1 MTAPT
6 LDDVLAKDA
15 ADPLRSF
22 RNRFII
28 GDGADDPVA
37 YLDGNSLGRL
47 PKATAERL
55 RDVVERE
62 WGSRL
67 IRSWADGWL
76 GLPER
81 VGDLV
86 GSAVLGAAPGQVV
99 VADSTTVNIAKAVH
113 AAATLRP
120 DRRVLVADPTDFP
133 TDRYLVESVAD
144 QRGLKVGWLADGAG
158 ALDTVLDGGLDRGL
172 GDNAAAVL
180 LSAVDY
186 RTAAF
191 ADVPAITAVVHE
203 AGAVMVWD
211 LSHAAGSV
219 PLSLDADEVDL
230 AVGCTYKYLNA
241 GPGAPAYLYAARRHH
256 ERLDNALPGWIG
268 ADDVFA
274 MADRYVPAPGIRRML
289 SGSPYVLGLVAVEE
303 GVGLVAEA
311 GIEQVRA
318 KGIALTELLVALADD
333 WLASYGVEVASPRD
347 PERRGAHVV
356 LRHPDA
362 HRIDHEL
369 AARGVIGDYRNP
381 DLWRLGLSPLT
392 TSYEE
397 VWLAMQAT
405 REWFAGP

>member
-1 MTAPT
+1 MRAPT
-6 LDDVLAKDA
+6 LDNVRAKDA

-22 RNRFII
+22 RDRFVI
-28 GDGADDPVA
+28 GTGADDPVA

-47 PKATAERL
+47 PKATAKRL
-55 RDVVERE
+55 REVVERE
-62 WGSRL
+62 WGRRL
-67 IRSWADGWL
+67 IRSWEDGWL
-76 GLPER
+76 DLPER

-144 QRGLKVGWLADGAG
+144 QRGLKVGWLADGA
-158 ALDTVLDGGLDRGL
+158 LDAVL
-172 GDNAAAVL
+172 GDETAAVL

-186 RTAAF
+186 RTAALV
-191 ADVPAITAVVHE
+191 DVPAITAVVHD

-219 PLSLDADEVDL
+219 ALSLDADEVDL

-241 GPGAPAYLYAARRHH
+241 GPGAPAYLYAASRHH
-256 ERLDNALPGWIG
+256 ERLDNVLPGWIG

-303 GVGLVAEA
+303 GARLIAEA
-311 GIEQVRA
+311 GIEQIRA
-318 KGIALTELLVALADD
+318 KGIALTELLIALADV

-347 PERRGAHVV
+347 PARRGAHVV

-362 HRIDHEL
+362 QRIDQEL

-405 REWFAGP
+405 RDWFANS

>member
-1 MTAPT
+1 VTAPT
-6 LDDVLAKDA
+6 LDDVRAMDA
-15 ADPLRSF
+15 ADPLATF
-22 RNRFII
+22 RDRFVV

-47 PKATAERL
+47 PKATVERL
-55 RDVVERE
+55 REVVERE

-67 IRSWADGWL
+67 IRSWTDGWL
-76 GLPER
+76 DLPER

-113 AAATLRP
+113 AATTLRP
-120 DRRVLVADPTDFP
+120 DRRVLVADPADFP

-144 QRGLKVGWLADGAG
+144 QRGLKVAWLADGVGRLDA
-158 ALDTVLDGGLDRGL
+158 ALSDET
-172 GDNAAAVL
+172 AAVL

-186 RTAAF
+186 RTASI
-191 ADVPAITAVVHE
+191 ADVPAITASVHA

-241 GPGAPAYLYAARRHH
+241 GPGAPAYLYAASRHH

-289 SGSPYVLGLVAVEE
+289 SGTPHVLGLVAVEE
-303 GVGLVAEA
+303 GVRLVGEA
-311 GIEQVRA
+311 GIEAIRA

-362 HRIDHEL
+362 CRIDLEL

-397 VWLAMQAT
+397 VWLAMDAT
-405 REWFAGP
+405 RDWLAGS

>member
-6 LDDVLAKDA
+6 LDDVRAKDA
-15 ADPLRSF
+15 ADPLRDF
-22 RNRFII
+22 RDRFVI
-28 GDGADDPVA
+28 GNGSDDPVA

-47 PKATAERL
+47 PKVTAERL
-55 RDVVERE
+55 REVVERE

-67 IRSWADGWL
+67 IRSWNDGWL
-76 GLPER
+76 DLPER

-99 VADSTTVNIAKAVH
+99 VADSTTVNIAKALH
-113 AAATLRP
+113 AAASLRP
-120 DRRVLVADPTDFP
+120 DRRVLVADPADFP

-144 QRGLKVGWLADGAG
+144 QRGLKVAWIADGVG
-158 ALDTVLDGGLDRGL
+158 ALDVLLDRVV
-172 GDNAAAVL
+172 GDDAAAVL

-191 ADVPAITAVVHE
+191 TDVPAITAVVHD
-203 AGAVMVWD
+203 AGGVMVWD

-241 GPGAPAYLYAARRHH
+241 GPGAPAYLYAASRHH
-256 ERLDNALPGWIG
+256 EQLDNALPGWIG

-303 GVGLVAEA
+303 GVRLVAEA
-311 GIEQVRA
+311 GIEQIRA
-318 KGIALTELLVALADD
+318 KGIALSELLVALADE

-347 PERRGAHVV
+347 PGRRGAHVV

-405 REWFAGP
+405 REWFAGS

>member
-6 LDDVLAKDA
+6 LDDVRAKDA
-15 ADPLRSF
+15 ADPLRDF
-22 RNRFII
+22 RDRFVI
-28 GDGADDPVA
+28 GNGSDDPVA

-47 PKATAERL
+47 PKVTAERL
-55 RDVVERE
+55 REVVERE

-67 IRSWADGWL
+67 IRSWNDGWL
-76 GLPER
+76 DLPER

-113 AAATLRP
+113 AAASLRP
-120 DRRVLVADPTDFP
+120 DRRVLVADPADFP

-144 QRGLKVGWLADGAG
+144 QRGLKVAWIADGVG
-158 ALDTVLDGGLDRGL
+158 ALDVLLDRVV
-172 GDNAAAVL
+172 GDDAAAVL

-191 ADVPAITAVVHE
+191 TDVPAITAVVHD
-203 AGAVMVWD
+203 AGGVMVWD

-241 GPGAPAYLYAARRHH
+241 GPGAPAYLYAASRHH
-256 ERLDNALPGWIG
+256 EQLDNALPGWIG

-303 GVGLVAEA
+303 GVRLVAEA
-311 GIEQVRA
+311 GIEQIRA
-318 KGIALTELLVALADD
+318 KGIALSELLVALADE

-347 PERRGAHVV
+347 PGRRGAHVV

-405 REWFAGP
+405 REWFAGS

>member
-1 MTAPT
+1 MTAT
-6 LDDVLAKDA
+6 LDDVRAKDV

-22 RNRFII
+22 RDRFVV
-28 GDGADDPVA
+28 GAGADDPVA

-55 RDVVERE
+55 RDVIERE

-67 IRSWADGWL
+67 IRSWTDGWL
-76 GLPER
+76 DLPER

-120 DRRVLVADPTDFP
+120 DRRVLVADPADFP

-144 QRGLKVGWLADGAG
+144 QRGLKVAWLADGVG
-158 ALDTVLDGGLDRGL
+158 ALDTVLDRGL
-172 GDNAAAVL
+172 GDDAAAVL

-191 ADVPAITAVVHE
+191 ADVPAITAAVHE

-219 PLSLDADEVDL
+219 PLSLDTDEVDL

-241 GPGAPAYLYAARRHH
+241 GPGAPAYLYAASRHH
-256 ERLDNALPGWIG
+256 EQLDNVLPGWIG

-289 SGSPYVLGLVAVEE
+289 SGSPYVLGLAAVEE
-303 GVGLVAEA
+303 GVRLVAEA
-311 GIEQVRA
+311 GLEQIRA
-318 KGIALTELLVALADD
+318 KGVALTELLVALADD

-347 PERRGAHVV
+347 PGRRGAHVV
-356 LRHPDA
+356 LRHSDA

-369 AARGVIGDYRNP
+369 AARGVFGDFRNP

-405 REWFAGP
+405 RDWLAGS

>member
-1 MTAPT
+1 MTAQT

-28 GDGADDPVA
+28 GNGADDPVA

-120 DRRVLVADPTDFP
+120 DQRVLVADPTDFP

-144 QRGLKVGWLADGAG
+144 QRGLKVGWLTDGVG

-172 GDNAAAVL
+172 GDDAAAVL

-191 ADVPAITAVVHE
+191 ADVQAITAEVHD
-203 AGAVMVWD
+203 AGAVVVWD

-219 PLSLDADEVDL
+219 PLSLDADKVDL

-241 GPGAPAYLYAARRHH
+241 GPGAPAWPTGRPVKEPGTSPDYLPVNNMGRRPQPLRNARMRTGKSRRNSQWHLSQSSATSPQPTPSRTCRPPTWAST
-256 ERLDNALPGWIG
+256 RLSAGCR
-268 ADDVFA
+268 AVSA
-274 MADRYVPAPGIRRML
+274 STSRATTRR
-289 SGSPYVLGLVAVEE
+289 
-303 GVGLVAEA
+303 
-311 GIEQVRA
+311 
-318 KGIALTELLVALADD
+318 
-333 WLASYGVEVASPRD
+333 ASRWPTRIVTT
-347 PERRGAHVV
+347 RR
-356 LRHPDA
+356 
-362 HRIDHEL
+362 
-369 AARGVIGDYRNP
+369 
-381 DLWRLGLSPLT
+381 S
-392 TSYEE
+392 
-397 VWLAMQAT
+397 
-405 REWFAGP
+405 